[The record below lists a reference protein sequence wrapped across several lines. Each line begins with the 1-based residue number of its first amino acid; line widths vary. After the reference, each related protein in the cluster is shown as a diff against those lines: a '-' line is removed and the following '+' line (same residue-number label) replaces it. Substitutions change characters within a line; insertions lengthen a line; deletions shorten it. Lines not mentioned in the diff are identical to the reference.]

1 MRIERQIALLEKE
14 MNKSIKRQNLNWTAN
29 LVNYNIDT
37 TELPYYTTITMEVY
51 ARDDKIYTIETSIL
65 KGDKTAFIIGK
76 IWGII
81 EEREMQ

>member
-29 LVNYNIDT
+29 LINYNIDT

>member
-14 MNKSIKRQNLNWTAN
+14 MNKSIRRQNLNWTAN